1 MLPANVELNDSYIY
15 MHTNILEVNS
25 IFRYYESGLTSKWA
39 SFWLSHMGCV
49 DFSTIFWTLFASQV
63 GFLLELAGKSK
74 IQCHFYT
81 IILLDDWLYMALFL
95 FN

>member
-1 MLPANVELNDSYIY
+1 
-15 MHTNILEVNS
+15 
-25 IFRYYESGLTSKWA
+25 
-39 SFWLSHMGCV
+39 MGCV

-63 GFLLELAGKSK
+63 GFLLELAGESK

-81 IILLDDWLYMALFL
+81 IIPLDDWLYMALFL